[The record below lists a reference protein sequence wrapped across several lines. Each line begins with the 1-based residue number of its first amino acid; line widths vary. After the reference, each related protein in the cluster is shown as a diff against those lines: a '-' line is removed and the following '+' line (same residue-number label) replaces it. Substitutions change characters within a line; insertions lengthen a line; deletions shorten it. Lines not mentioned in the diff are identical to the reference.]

1 MLSYV
6 CYCYEVFTYPKFM
19 NRDLEKVLEVLQ
31 EQQKTL
37 SKLETSMKML
47 SEASLSF
54 ATNQQTVN
62 KSMKDGMVA
71 LKDGIKDLF
80 FSVQQITSFI
90 TRGKN

>member
-1 MLSYV
+1 
-6 CYCYEVFTYPKFM
+6 M

-80 FSVQQITSFI
+80 FSVQKITSFI

>member
-1 MLSYV
+1 MD
-6 CYCYEVFTYPKFM
+6 
-19 NRDLEKVLEVLQ
+19 RDMKKVLEVLQ

-62 KSMKDGMVA
+62 KSMKEGMIA
-71 LKDGIKDLF
+71 MKDGIKDLF

-90 TRGKN
+90 TGGKN

>member
-1 MLSYV
+1 MD
-6 CYCYEVFTYPKFM
+6 
-19 NRDLEKVLEVLQ
+19 RDMKKILEVLQ

-62 KSMKDGMVA
+62 KSMKEGMIA
-71 LKDGIKDLF
+71 MKDGIKDLF

>member
-1 MLSYV
+1 MD
-6 CYCYEVFTYPKFM
+6 
-19 NRDLEKVLEVLQ
+19 RDMKKILEVLS

>member
-1 MLSYV
+1 MD
-6 CYCYEVFTYPKFM
+6 
-19 NRDLEKVLEVLQ
+19 RDMKKILEVLQ
-31 EQQKTL
+31 EQQTTL

-62 KSMKDGMVA
+62 KSMKEGMIA
-71 LKDGIKDLF
+71 MKDGIKDLF

>member
-1 MLSYV
+1 MD
-6 CYCYEVFTYPKFM
+6 
-19 NRDLEKVLEVLQ
+19 RDMKKILEVLQ

-47 SEASLSF
+47 SETSLSF

-80 FSVQQITSFI
+80 FSIQQIT
-90 TRGKN
+90 TLEM

>member
-1 MLSYV
+1 MD
-6 CYCYEVFTYPKFM
+6 
-19 NRDLEKVLEVLQ
+19 RDMKKILEVLQ

-62 KSMKDGMVA
+62 KSMKEGMVA

>member
-1 MLSYV
+1 MD
-6 CYCYEVFTYPKFM
+6 
-19 NRDLEKVLEVLQ
+19 RDMKKILEVLS

-62 KSMKDGMVA
+62 KSMKDGMVG

-80 FSVQQITSFI
+80 FSIQQITSFI

>member
-19 NRDLEKVLEVLQ
+19 NRDLEKILEVLQ

-62 KSMKDGMVA
+62 NSMKEGMFA

-80 FSVQQITSFI
+80 FSIQQITLFI
-90 TRGKN
+90 KGGKN

>member
-1 MLSYV
+1 MD
-6 CYCYEVFTYPKFM
+6 
-19 NRDLEKVLEVLQ
+19 RDMKKILEVLS

-37 SKLETSMKML
+37 SKLEISMKML

-62 KSMKDGMVA
+62 KSMKDGMVG

-80 FSVQQITSFI
+80 FSIQQITSFI

>member
-1 MLSYV
+1 MD
-6 CYCYEVFTYPKFM
+6 
-19 NRDLEKVLEVLQ
+19 RDMKKILEVLS

-80 FSVQQITSFI
+80 FSIQQITSFI
-90 TRGKN
+90 KGGKA

>member
-1 MLSYV
+1 M
-6 CYCYEVFTYPKFM
+6 FTYPKFM

-62 KSMKDGMVA
+62 KSMKEGMFA

-80 FSVQQITSFI
+80 LSIQQITSFI
-90 TRGKN
+90 KGGKN

>member
-1 MLSYV
+1 MD
-6 CYCYEVFTYPKFM
+6 
-19 NRDLEKVLEVLQ
+19 RDMKKILEVLQ

-62 KSMKDGMVA
+62 HSMKDGMVA

>member
-1 MLSYV
+1 MD
-6 CYCYEVFTYPKFM
+6 
-19 NRDLEKVLEVLQ
+19 RDLKKILEVLS

-80 FSVQQITSFI
+80 FSIQQITSFI

>member
-1 MLSYV
+1 MD
-6 CYCYEVFTYPKFM
+6 
-19 NRDLEKVLEVLQ
+19 RDMKKILEVLQ

>member
-1 MLSYV
+1 MD
-6 CYCYEVFTYPKFM
+6 
-19 NRDLEKVLEVLQ
+19 RDMKKVLEVLQ

-62 KSMKDGMVA
+62 KSMKEGMIA
-71 LKDGIKDLF
+71 MKDGIKDLF

>member
-1 MLSYV
+1 MD
-6 CYCYEVFTYPKFM
+6 
-19 NRDLEKVLEVLQ
+19 RDMKKILEVLQ

-62 KSMKDGMVA
+62 KSMKEGMIA
-71 LKDGIKDLF
+71 MKDGIKDLF

-90 TRGKN
+90 AGGKK

>member
-1 MLSYV
+1 MD
-6 CYCYEVFTYPKFM
+6 
-19 NRDLEKVLEVLQ
+19 RDMKKVLEVLQ

-62 KSMKDGMVA
+62 KSLFLFKSPC
-71 LKDGIKDLF
+71 DLCP
-80 FSVQQITSFI
+80 
-90 TRGKN
+90 KMC

>member
-1 MLSYV
+1 MS
-6 CYCYEVFTYPKFM
+6 
-19 NRDLEKVLEVLQ
+19 RDLEKILEVLS

-62 KSMKDGMVA
+62 KSMKEGMIA
-71 LKDGIKDLF
+71 MKDGIKDLF

>member
-1 MLSYV
+1 MD
-6 CYCYEVFTYPKFM
+6 
-19 NRDLEKVLEVLQ
+19 RDMKKILEVLQ

-62 KSMKDGMVA
+62 KSMKEGMIA
-71 LKDGIKDLF
+71 MKDGIKDLF

-90 TRGKN
+90 TGGKN

>member
-1 MLSYV
+1 MD
-6 CYCYEVFTYPKFM
+6 
-19 NRDLEKVLEVLQ
+19 RDLKKILEVLS

>member
-1 MLSYV
+1 
-6 CYCYEVFTYPKFM
+6 
-19 NRDLEKVLEVLQ
+19 
-31 EQQKTL
+31 
-37 SKLETSMKML
+37 MKML
-47 SEASLSF
+47 SETSLSF

-80 FSVQQITSFI
+80 FSIQQITSFI

>member
-1 MLSYV
+1 MD
-6 CYCYEVFTYPKFM
+6 
-19 NRDLEKVLEVLQ
+19 RDMKKILEVLQ

-47 SEASLSF
+47 SETSLSF

-80 FSVQQITSFI
+80 FSIQQITSFI

>member
-1 MLSYV
+1 MD
-6 CYCYEVFTYPKFM
+6 
-19 NRDLEKVLEVLQ
+19 RDMKKILEVLS

-80 FSVQQITSFI
+80 FSIQQITSFI

>member
-1 MLSYV
+1 MD
-6 CYCYEVFTYPKFM
+6 
-19 NRDLEKVLEVLQ
+19 RDLKKILEVLS

-62 KSMKDGMVA
+62 KSMKEGMIA
-71 LKDGIKDLF
+71 MKDGIKDLF

>member
-1 MLSYV
+1 MD
-6 CYCYEVFTYPKFM
+6 
-19 NRDLEKVLEVLQ
+19 RDMKKILEVLQ

-47 SEASLSF
+47 SETSLSF

-71 LKDGIKDLF
+71 IIDGSKDLF
-80 FSVQQITSFI
+80 FSIHLFFFE
-90 TRGKN
+90 

>member
-1 MLSYV
+1 MD
-6 CYCYEVFTYPKFM
+6 
-19 NRDLEKVLEVLQ
+19 RDMKKILEVLQ

-80 FSVQQITSFI
+80 FSIQQITSFI

>member
-1 MLSYV
+1 MD
-6 CYCYEVFTYPKFM
+6 
-19 NRDLEKVLEVLQ
+19 RDMKKVLEVLQ

-37 SKLETSMKML
+37 SKLEISMKML

>member
-1 MLSYV
+1 MD
-6 CYCYEVFTYPKFM
+6 
-19 NRDLEKVLEVLQ
+19 RDMKKILEVLS

-37 SKLETSMKML
+37 SKLEISMKML